1 MAVDK
6 AVYMHSVVQH
16 PGLQCSTGVA
26 DSFHHFMQCRVAE
39 EGTVY
44 TSRVVSRMAAER
56 HRIWQRR
63 DGYNVGLRSHQ
74 LAESPSAS

>member
-6 AVYMHSVVQH
+6 AVDMQH
-16 PGLQCSTGVA
+16 PGWQCSTGVA
-26 DSFHHFMQCRVAE
+26 DSFHHFMQRRVAE

-56 HRIWQRR
+56 RRIW
-63 DGYNVGLRSHQ
+63 
-74 LAESPSAS
+74 

>member
-26 DSFHHFMQCRVAE
+26 DSFHHFMQRRVAE

-56 HRIWQRR
+56 RRIWQRKDR
-63 DGYNVGLRSHQ
+63 RL
-74 LAESPSAS
+74 